1 MNNALLIIL
10 IALWKTLILLPRTF
24 QIVISDFIGSLIYL
38 IPLKRNKYSKAN
50 IELCFPDKS
59 EAERKKI
66 YRSNILLSGRILSDN
81 GIAWFW
87 SDKRIKK
94 NIKYEIK
101 GLSQLLTEQSSNKG
115 ILLFFKHSLHLE
127 LDTRILGMHAEIYG
141 IERKHNSKYFQ
152 SIQKRGRLKS
162 MIDVVDRKNTFKF
175 MKWLKNGKT
184 VLYAPDQDYGLD
196 KSKVIKFFGHP
207 AATVSAPYKII
218 QKTKCKTFFLNSY
231 IKDNKLF
238 LDIEKFN
245 SNNVEEISYL
255 NNLNKYIENK
265 IKLNPDEYLW
275 QHRRFKST
283 LRKIY
288 K

>member
-10 IALWKTLILLPRTF
+10 ITLWKLLILLPRAF
-24 QIVISDFIGSLIYL
+24 QLVISNFIGFLIYL
-38 IPLKRNKYSKAN
+38 ISLKRNKYSKAN

-66 YRSNILLSGRILSDN
+66 YRRNILLSGRILSDN

-94 NIKYEIK
+94 NIKYEIN
-101 GLSQLLTEQSSNKG
+101 GLSQLLTEQSSKKG

-152 SIQKRGRLKS
+152 SIQKRGRLKG

-175 MKWLKNGKT
+175 MKWLKSGKT

-238 LDIEKFN
+238 LDIDKFN

>member
-10 IALWKTLILLPRTF
+10 ITLWKTLILLPRAF
-24 QIVISDFIGSLIYL
+24 QLVISNFIGFLIYL
-38 IPLKRNKYSKAN
+38 ISLKRNKYSKAN

-66 YRSNILLSGRILSDN
+66 YRRNILLSGRILSDN

>member
-10 IALWKTLILLPRTF
+10 ITLWKTLILLPRAF
-24 QIVISDFIGSLIYL
+24 QLVISNFIGFLIYL
-38 IPLKRNKYSKAN
+38 ISLKRNKYSKAN
-50 IELCFPDKS
+50 IELCFPNKS
-59 EAERKKI
+59 EEERKKI
-66 YRSNILLSGRILSDN
+66 YRRNILLSGRILSDN

-94 NIKYEIK
+94 NIKYKIN
-101 GLSQLLTEQSSNKG
+101 GLNKLLTRQRSNKG

-184 VLYAPDQDYGLD
+184 VLYAPDQDYGLN

-231 IKDNKLF
+231 IKDKKLF
-238 LDIEKFN
+238 LDIEELN

-255 NNLNKYIENK
+255 NYLNKYIENK

>member
-10 IALWKTLILLPRTF
+10 ITLWKTLILLPRAF
-24 QIVISDFIGSLIYL
+24 QLVITNFIGFLIYL
-38 IPLKRNKYSKAN
+38 ISLKRNKYSKAN

-59 EAERKKI
+59 EAERKRI
-66 YRSNILLSGRILSDN
+66 YKKNILLSGHILSDT

-94 NIKYEIK
+94 NIKYEIN

-184 VLYAPDQDYGLD
+184 VLYAPDQDYGLN

>member
-10 IALWKTLILLPRTF
+10 ITLWKILILLPRAF
-24 QIVISDFIGSLIYL
+24 QLIISNFIGFLIYL
-38 IPLKRNKYSKAN
+38 ISLKRNKYSKAN
-50 IELCFPDKS
+50 IELCFPNKS

-66 YRSNILLSGRILSDN
+66 FKRNIFLSGRILSDN

-94 NIKYEIK
+94 NIKYEIN
-101 GLSQLLTEQSSNKG
+101 GLSQLLREQSSNKG

-127 LDTRILGMHAEIYG
+127 LDTRILGMHADIYG

-152 SIQKRGRLKS
+152 SIQKKGRLKS

-231 IKDNKLF
+231 IKDDKLF

-245 SNNVEEISYL
+245 SNNLEEISYL
-255 NNLNKYIENK
+255 NNLNNYIENK

>member
-10 IALWKTLILLPRTF
+10 ITLWKTLILLPRAF
-24 QIVISDFIGSLIYL
+24 QLVITNFIGFLIYL
-38 IPLKRNKYSKAN
+38 ISLKRNKYSKAN

>member
-10 IALWKTLILLPRTF
+10 ITLWKTLILLPRAF
-24 QIVISDFIGSLIYL
+24 QLVISNFIGFLIYL
-38 IPLKRNKYSKAN
+38 ISLKRNKYSKAN

-66 YRSNILLSGRILSDN
+66 YRRNILLSGRILSDN

-94 NIKYEIK
+94 NIKYEIN

>member
-10 IALWKTLILLPRTF
+10 ITLWKTLILLPRAF
-24 QIVISDFIGSLIYL
+24 QLVISNFIGFLIYL
-38 IPLKRNKYSKAN
+38 ISLKRNKYSKAN

-66 YRSNILLSGRILSDN
+66 YRRNILLSGRILSDN

-94 NIKYEIK
+94 NIKYEIN
-101 GLSQLLTEQSSNKG
+101 GLNKLLTEQSSNKG

-127 LDTRILGMHAEIYG
+127 LDARILGMHAEIYG

-152 SIQKRGRLKS
+152 SIQKRGRLKG
-162 MIDVVDRKNTFKF
+162 MIDVVDRKNTLKF
-175 MKWLKNGKT
+175 IKWLKNGKT

>member
-10 IALWKTLILLPRTF
+10 ITLWKTLILLPRAF
-24 QIVISDFIGSLIYL
+24 QLVITNFIGFLIYL
-38 IPLKRNKYSKAN
+38 ISLKRNKYSKAN

-127 LDTRILGMHAEIYG
+127 LDARILGMHAEIYG

>member
-10 IALWKTLILLPRTF
+10 ITLWKTLILRPRAF
-24 QIVISDFIGSLIYL
+24 QLVISNFIGFLIYL
-38 IPLKRNKYSKAN
+38 ISLKRNKYSKAN

-66 YRSNILLSGRILSDN
+66 YRRNILLSGRILSDN

-94 NIKYEIK
+94 NIKYEIN

>member
-10 IALWKTLILLPRTF
+10 ITLWKTLILLPRAF
-24 QIVISDFIGSLIYL
+24 QLVITNFIGFLIYL
-38 IPLKRNKYSKAN
+38 ISLKRNKYSKAN

-66 YRSNILLSGRILSDN
+66 YRRNILLSGRILSDN

-94 NIKYEIK
+94 NIKYEIN
-101 GLSQLLTEQSSNKG
+101 GLNKLLTEQSSNKG

>member
-10 IALWKTLILLPRTF
+10 ITLWKTLILLPRAF
-24 QIVISDFIGSLIYL
+24 QLVITNFIGFLIYL
-38 IPLKRNKYSKAN
+38 ISLKRNKYSKAN

-66 YRSNILLSGRILSDN
+66 YRRNILLSGRILSDN

-94 NIKYEIK
+94 NIKYEIN

-245 SNNVEEISYL
+245 SNNVEETSYL

>member
-10 IALWKTLILLPRTF
+10 ITLWKTLILLPRAF
-24 QIVISDFIGSLIYL
+24 QLVITNFIGFLIYL
-38 IPLKRNKYSKAN
+38 ISLKRNKYSKAN

-66 YRSNILLSGRILSDN
+66 YRRNILLSGRILSDN

-94 NIKYEIK
+94 NIKYEIN

-196 KSKVIKFFGHP
+196 KSKVIKFFDHP

-245 SNNVEEISYL
+245 SNNVEETSYL

>member
-10 IALWKTLILLPRTF
+10 ITLWKTLILLPRGF
-24 QIVISDFIGSLIYL
+24 QLVISNFIGSLIYL

-66 YRSNILLSGRILSDN
+66 YRKNILLSGHILSDN

-94 NIKYEIK
+94 KIKYEIN
-101 GLSQLLTEQSSNKG
+101 GLNKLLTGQSSKKG

-152 SIQKRGRLKS
+152 SVQKRGRLKS
-162 MIDVVDRKNTFKF
+162 MKDVVDRKNTLRF

-196 KSKVIKFFGHP
+196 KSKVIKFFDHP

-231 IKDNKLF
+231 KKNNKLF
-238 LDIEKFN
+238 LDIEELN

>member
-10 IALWKTLILLPRTF
+10 ITLWKTLILLPRAF
-24 QIVISDFIGSLIYL
+24 QLVITNFIGFLIYL
-38 IPLKRNKYSKAN
+38 ISLKRNKYSKAN

-66 YRSNILLSGRILSDN
+66 YRRNILLSGRILSDN

-94 NIKYEIK
+94 NIKYEIN

>member
-10 IALWKTLILLPRTF
+10 ITLWKTQILLPRGF
-24 QIVISDFIGSLIYL
+24 QLVISNFIGFLIYL

-66 YRSNILLSGRILSDN
+66 YRKNILLSGHILSDN

-94 NIKYEIK
+94 KIRYEIN
-101 GLSQLLTEQSSNKG
+101 GLNKLLTGQSSKKG

-152 SIQKRGRLKS
+152 SVQKRGRLKS
-162 MIDVVDRKNTFKF
+162 MKDVVDRKNTLRF

-196 KSKVIKFFGHP
+196 KSKEIKFFGHP

-231 IKDNKLF
+231 KKNNKLF
-238 LDIEKFN
+238 LDIEELN